1 MPLQVGRGWV
11 SRFDADG
18 PEGLIDG
25 KAPGQPSR
33 LKEKHRAALAAMVE
47 NDPSSA
53 MHGVVRWRIIDLCHG
68 IWDTY
73 EISASKKTLSHDTI
87 VPLPPKGPELNAQE
101 ELLLRD
107 RPGAVSRAVSVA
119 VPVAVSVAVV
129 VPAVSGQGMDREI
142 GGHHPRREW
151 DDPAARGAADLA
163 AYPGLFH
170 PCRRSVDRIL
180 SV

>member
-1 MPLQVGRGWV
+1 MPLQVVRDWML
-11 SRFDADG
+11 RFNADG

-47 NDPSSA
+47 NDPSPA

-87 VPLPPKGPELNAQE
+87 VPLPPKRPELNAQE

-107 RPGAVSRAVSVA
+107 RPVAVSAAVSVA
-119 VPVAVSVAVV
+119 VPVAVV
-129 VPAVSGQGMDREI
+129 VPAVGGQGMDREI
-142 GGHHPRREW
+142 GGHHPRRAW

-163 AYPGLFH
+163 AYPGLRH
-170 PCRRSVDRIL
+170 RCRHSVDRIL
-180 SV
+180 SL